1 MGDSIAIRVEVSV
14 TDASF
19 SSNTV
24 FSTVDLA
31 SPYPSAIG
39 ENNIR
44 YMLVSDSIS
53 PAQCTRGTAE
63 HHKWFE
69 ISDVVTQLHPHTGG
83 RGCLQ

>member
-1 MGDSIAIRVEVSV
+1 M

-53 PAQCTRGTAE
+53 PAQCTRGTVE
-63 HHKWFE
+63 HQKWFE
-69 ISDVVTQLHPHTGG
+69 ISAVVMRLFPHIEGAG
-83 RGCLQ
+83 VSSVIFN